1 MKYRVTVGETA
12 FQIEVEGTAVT
23 VDGVRH
29 TAELREVDS
38 TLLRLLVLDHAT
50 WVLPM
55 EPAGGSVWEVS
66 DGGERFSVE
75 VLDERAAHI
84 RSLVGEGSRAHAPVV
99 LKAPMPGLVV
109 KVHVRPGQEVSAG
122 ASLVAL
128 EAMKMENELK
138 ARGPGVVE
146 TIRVAPGQVVE
157 KGEVLL
163 TFAPPPP
170 VLT

>member
-1 MKYRVTVGETA
+1 MKYRVTVGEA
-12 FQIEVEGTAVT
+12 VFQVEVDGSAVT

-38 TLLRLLVLDHAT
+38 TLLKLLVLDHAT

-66 DGGERFSVE
+66 DGGERFTVE

-84 RSLVGEGSRAHAPVV
+84 RSLVGEGSQTQAPAV

-109 KVHVRPGQEVSAG
+109 KVHVQPGQHVAGG

-128 EAMKMENELK
+128 EAMKMENDLK
-138 ARGPGVVE
+138 AKGPGVIARVL
-146 TIRVAPGQVVE
+146 VAPGETVE
-157 KGEVLL
+157 KGTTLV
-163 TFAPPPP
+163 TFVP
-170 VLT
+170 

>member
-1 MKYRVTVGETA
+1 MKYRVTVGEA
-12 FQIEVEGTAVT
+12 VFQVEVQGTAVT
-23 VDGVRH
+23 VDGVPH

-38 TLLRLLVLDHAT
+38 TLLKLLVLDQAT

-55 EPAGGSVWEVS
+55 ESAGGSVWEIS
-66 DGGERFSVE
+66 DRGERFTVE

-84 RSLVGEGSRAHAPVV
+84 RSLVGAGSRAQAPAV

-109 KVHVRPGQEVSAG
+109 KVHVQPGQEVEAG

-138 ARGPGVVE
+138 ARGPGVVAKVL
-146 TIRVAPGQVVE
+146 VAPGETVE
-157 KGEVLL
+157 KGTILV
-163 TFAPPPP
+163 TF
-170 VLT
+170 TS

>member
-1 MKYRVTVGETA
+1 MKYRVTVGEA
-12 FQIEVEGTAVT
+12 VFQVEVDGTAVT

-38 TLLRLLVLDHAT
+38 TLLKLLVLDQAT
-50 WVLPM
+50 WVFPM

-66 DGGERFSVE
+66 DGGERFTVE

-84 RSLVGEGSRAHAPVV
+84 RSLVGEGSRAQAPAI

-109 KVHVRPGQEVSAG
+109 KVHVQPGQQVAGG

-128 EAMKMENELK
+128 EAMKMENDLK
-138 ARGPGVVE
+138 AKGPGVIARVL
-146 TIRVAPGQVVE
+146 VAPGETVE
-157 KGEVLL
+157 KGTILL
-163 TFAPPPP
+163 TFAS
-170 VLT
+170 

>member
-1 MKYRVTVGETA
+1 MKYRVTVGDA
-12 FQIEVEGTAVT
+12 VFQVDVDGPTVT

-29 TAELREVDS
+29 SAELREVDS
-38 TLLRLLVLDHAT
+38 TLLKLLVLDHAT

-66 DGGERFSVE
+66 DGGEHFTVE

-84 RSLVGEGSRAHAPVV
+84 QSLVGEGSRAQAPAI

-109 KVHVRPGQEVSAG
+109 KVHVQPGQEVAGG

-128 EAMKMENELK
+128 EAMKMENDLK
-138 ARGPGVVE
+138 AKGPGVVA
-146 TIRVAPGQVVE
+146 TIQVAAGQVVE
-157 KGEVLL
+157 KGDVLL
-163 TFAPPPP
+163 TFAQ
-170 VLT
+170 

>member
-1 MKYRVTVGETA
+1 MKYRVTVGATA
-12 FQIEVEGTAVT
+12 FQVEVDGTVVT

-29 TAELREVDS
+29 DAELREVDS
-38 TLLRLLVLDHAT
+38 ALLRILVLDHTT

-66 DGGERFSVE
+66 DGGERFTVE

-84 RSLVGEGSRAHAPVV
+84 RSLVGEGSRAPASAV

-109 KVHVRPGQEVSAG
+109 KVHVQPGQEVPAG

-128 EAMKMENELK
+128 EAMKMENDLK
-138 ARGPGVVE
+138 AKGPGVVE

-163 TFAPPPP
+163 TF
-170 VLT
+170 TR

>member
-12 FQIEVEGTAVT
+12 FEVEVDGTAVT

-29 TAELREVDS
+29 TAELRDVDS
-38 TLLRLLVLDHAT
+38 TLLKLLVLDHAT

-55 EPAGGSVWEVS
+55 QPAGGSVWEVYQA
-66 DGGERFSVE
+66 GERFTLE

-84 RSLVGEGSRAHAPVV
+84 RSLVVEGSRSLAPAL

-109 KVHVRPGQEVSAG
+109 KVHVQPGQEVAAG

-128 EAMKMENELK
+128 EAMKMENDLK
-138 ARGPGVVE
+138 AKGPGVVE
-146 TIRVAPGQVVE
+146 TIRVAAGQVVE

-163 TFAPPPP
+163 TFAR
-170 VLT
+170 

>member
-1 MKYRVTVGETA
+1 MKYRVTVGEA
-12 FQIEVEGTAVT
+12 VFQVEVDGTAVT

-29 TAELREVDS
+29 SAELREVDS

-50 WVLPM
+50 WVFTM

-66 DGGERFSVE
+66 DRGERFTVE

-84 RSLVGEGSRAHAPVV
+84 RSLVGEGSRAHAPAM

-109 KVHVRPGQEVSAG
+109 KVHVQPGQEVAGG

-128 EAMKMENELK
+128 EAMKMENDLK
-138 ARGPGVVE
+138 AKGPGVVA
-146 TIRVAPGQVVE
+146 TIQVAAGQVVE
-157 KGEVLL
+157 KGDVLL
-163 TFAPPPP
+163 TFAR
-170 VLT
+170 

>member
-1 MKYRVTVGETA
+1 MKYRVTVGEA
-12 FQIEVEGTAVT
+12 VFQVEVEGSAVT
-23 VDGVRH
+23 VDGVPH

-38 TLLRLLVLDHAT
+38 TLLKLLVLDHTT

-66 DGGERFSVE
+66 DRGERFTVE

-84 RSLVGEGSRAHAPVV
+84 RSLVGEGSRAQAPAV

-109 KVHVRPGQEVSAG
+109 KVHVQPGQEVATG

-138 ARGPGVVE
+138 ARGPGVVAKVL
-146 TIRVAPGQVVE
+146 VAPGETVE
-157 KGEVLL
+157 KGTILV
-163 TFAPPPP
+163 TF
-170 VLT
+170 TS

>member
-12 FQIEVEGTAVT
+12 FEIEVDGTAVT
-23 VDGVRH
+23 VDGVPH
-29 TAELREVDS
+29 TAELRKVDG
-38 TLLRLLVLDHAT
+38 TLLKLLILDHAT

-55 EPAGGSVWEVS
+55 EPVGGSVWEVS
-66 DGGERFSVE
+66 DGGERFTVE

-84 RSLVGEGSRAHAPVV
+84 RSLVGEGSLAHAPAV
-99 LKAPMPGLVV
+99 LRAPMPGLVV
-109 KVHVRPGQEVSAG
+109 KVHVQPGQQVPAG

-138 ARGPGVVE
+138 AKGPGVVE
-146 TIRVAPGQVVE
+146 TVRVAAGQVVE

-163 TFAPPPP
+163 TF
-170 VLT
+170 TR

>member
-1 MKYRVTVGETA
+1 MKYRVTVGEA
-12 FQIEVEGTAVT
+12 VFQVEVEGPAVT
-23 VDGVRH
+23 VDGVPH

-38 TLLRLLVLDHAT
+38 TLLKLLVLDHAT

-66 DGGERFSVE
+66 ERGERFTVE

-84 RSLVGEGSRAHAPVV
+84 RSLVGEGSRAQAPAV

-109 KVHVRPGQEVSAG
+109 KVHVQPGQEVAAG

-138 ARGPGVVE
+138 ARGPGVVAKVL
-146 TIRVAPGQVVE
+146 VAPGETVE
-157 KGEVLL
+157 KGTTLV
-163 TFAPPPP
+163 TF
-170 VLT
+170 TS

>member
-1 MKYRVTVGETA
+1 MKYRVTVGDA
-12 FQIEVEGTAVT
+12 VFQVEVEGPAVT
-23 VDGVRH
+23 VDGVPH

-38 TLLRLLVLDHAT
+38 TLLKLLVLDHAT

-66 DGGERFSVE
+66 DRGERFTVE

-84 RSLVGEGSRAHAPVV
+84 RSLVGEGSRAQAPAA

-109 KVHVRPGQEVSAG
+109 KVHVQPGQEVAAG

-128 EAMKMENELK
+128 EAMKMENELR
-138 ARGPGVVE
+138 ARGPGVVAKVL
-146 TIRVAPGQVVE
+146 VAPGETVE
-157 KGEVLL
+157 KGTILV
-163 TFAPPPP
+163 TF
-170 VLT
+170 TS

>member
-1 MKYRVTVGETA
+1 MKYRVTVGEA
-12 FQIEVEGTAVT
+12 SFEIAVDGTAVT
-23 VDGVRH
+23 VDGVPH
-29 TAELREVDS
+29 TAELRQVDS
-38 TLLRLLVLDHAT
+38 TLLKLLVLDHAT

-66 DGGERFSVE
+66 DRGERFTVE

-84 RSLVGEGSRAHAPVV
+84 RSLVGEGSRAHAPAV
-99 LKAPMPGLVV
+99 LKAPMPGLVL
-109 KVHVRPGQEVSAG
+109 KVHVQPGQEVLAG

-138 ARGPGVVE
+138 AKGPGVVE
-146 TIRVAPGQVVE
+146 TIRVVAGQVVE

-163 TFAPPPP
+163 TF
-170 VLT
+170 TR